1 MPDGISQRKRDEG
14 EAGSW
19 RTILWLAEDVIV
31 YQIELGHLLLKALSI
46 SAPKIIS
53 ALDPAF
59 LLLALPPVAWLSDRS
74 RSGQNRGG
82 DKTNRVASLEREIE
96 KLRSLLVM
104 TANLNATLNYERVLE
119 ITLDLANSALEGEG
133 ATKLVSALMLFE
145 NEELY
150 ITSARGLSAADL
162 RVTLPGARGVVGEAL
177 ASVQSQL
184 CKNPGQDVELKRIIT
199 LHNCRV
205 AVCIPLVV
213 GLDLYGALLFAHPDD
228 GYFNPEQVELLDAIA
243 QQAMVALQN
252 ARLYSDLEQEK
263 ERIAEIQENTR
274 NKLARDLHDGPTQSI
289 GAIAMRVNFARRL
302 LQREP
307 TQAAEELF
315 KIEEL
320 ARRTTKEIRQ
330 MLFTLRPLVLE
341 SEGLLGALEQ
351 LSEKMMEN
359 HKQNVVVEAKNGI
372 VDDMEVGKQGV
383 IFFIVEEAV
392 NNPRKHAKAKH
403 IWIRLKR
410 RGDNLQLEIEDDG
423 VGFNVEQVQANYEK
437 RGSLGMVNLYE
448 RAELVNGILKID
460 SQPGRGT
467 RILVT
472 IPATIE
478 AAEKLHQAG
487 YVA

>member
-1 MPDGISQRKRDEG
+1 M
-14 EAGSW
+14 
-19 RTILWLAEDVIV
+19 
-31 YQIELGHLLLKALSI
+31 YQIQVGHMLLNALSI
-46 SAPKIIS
+46 TSPNVGF

-74 RSGQNRGG
+74 RRDRNNPPNSSQNQGG
-82 DKTNRVASLEREIE
+82 NKADRVASLEREVE

-119 ITLDLANSALEGEG
+119 MTLDVANSALEDGRE
-133 ATKLVSALMLFE
+133 TRLISALMLFT
-145 NEELY
+145 NEELF
-150 ITSARGLSAADL
+150 ITAARGLSAADL
-162 RVTLPGARGVVGEAL
+162 RVTLPGEQGVVGEAL

-199 LHNCRV
+199 LHTCRA

-213 GLDLYGALLFAHPDD
+213 GLELYGVLIFAHPKE

-263 ERIAEIQENTR
+263 ERIAEIQENAR

-302 LQREP
+302 LQRDIN
-307 TQAAEELF
+307 QAAEELF

-351 LSEKMMEN
+351 LSEKTREN
-359 HKQNVVVEAKNGI
+359 HGQNVIVEAKNGI
-372 VDDMEVGKQGV
+372 VDDMEIGKQGV

-392 NNPRKHAKAKH
+392 GNARKHAKAKH
-403 IWIRLKR
+403 VWIRLKR
-410 RGDNLQLEIEDDG
+410 KGDTLLLEIEDDG
-423 VGFNVEQVQANYEK
+423 VGFDVEQVQGNYEK
-437 RGSLGMVNLYE
+437 RGSLGLVNLYE

-460 SQPGRGT
+460 SRPGRGT
-467 RILVT
+467 CIRVT

-478 AAEKLHQAG
+478 AAERLHQAG

>member
-1 MPDGISQRKRDEG
+1 M
-14 EAGSW
+14 
-19 RTILWLAEDVIV
+19 
-31 YQIELGHLLLKALSI
+31 YQIELGQLLLNAISI
-46 SAPKIIS
+46 TAPKIGF

-59 LLLALPPVAWLSDRS
+59 LLLALPPIAWLSDRS
-74 RSGQNRGG
+74 RRDRNKSPNSSQNHGG

-119 ITLDLANSALEGEG
+119 MTLDLANSALEDKGEK
-133 ATKLVSALMLFE
+133 KLISALMLFE

-162 RVTLPGARGVVGEAL
+162 RVTLPGERGVVGEAL

-199 LHNCRV
+199 LHNCRA

-213 GLDLYGALLFAHPDD
+213 GLVLYGALLFAHPDEE
-228 GYFNPEQVELLDAIA
+228 YFNPEQIELLDAIA

-252 ARLYSDLEQEK
+252 ARLYNDLEQEK
-263 ERIAEIQENTR
+263 ERIAEIQENAR

-307 TQAAEELF
+307 DQAAEELF

-359 HKQNVVVEAKNGI
+359 QGQNVVVEAKNGI

-392 NNPRKHAKAKH
+392 NNARKHANAKH

-410 RGDNLQLEIEDDG
+410 RGDTLLLEIEDDG

-487 YVA
+487 FVA

>member
-1 MPDGISQRKRDEG
+1 V
-14 EAGSW
+14 
-19 RTILWLAEDVIV
+19 ILLIAEDVIV
-31 YQIELGHLLLKALSI
+31 YQVELGQFLLNALSMT
-46 SAPKIIS
+46 APKIGF

-74 RSGQNRGG
+74 RRDRKKSSNSSQNQGG
-82 DKTNRVASLEREIE
+82 NKADRVASLEREIE

-119 ITLDLANSALEGEG
+119 MTLDIANSALEGES
-133 ATKLVSALMLFE
+133 AAKLISALMLFAD
-145 NEELY
+145 EELY
-150 ITSARGLSAADL
+150 VTSARGLSAADL
-162 RVTLPGARGVVGEAL
+162 RVTLPGERGVVGQAL
-177 ASVQSQL
+177 SSVQSQL
-184 CKNPGQDVELKRIIT
+184 CKNPGQDIELKRIIT
-199 LHNCRV
+199 LHNCRT

-213 GLDLYGALLFAHPDD
+213 GLDLYGVLLFAHPEDE
-228 GYFNPEQVELLDAIA
+228 YFNPGQVELLNAIS

-263 ERIAEIQENTR
+263 ERIAEIQENAR

-302 LQREP
+302 LQRDSN
-307 TQAAEELF
+307 QAAEELF

-341 SEGLLGALEQ
+341 SEGLLGALQQ
-351 LSEKMMEN
+351 LSEQMMEN
-359 HKQNVVVEAKNGI
+359 HGQEVIVEAKNGV

-392 NNPRKHAKAKH
+392 GNARKHANAKH
-403 IWIRLKR
+403 VWIRLKR
-410 RGDNLQLEIEDDG
+410 RGDNLHLEIEDDG
-423 VGFNVEQVQANYEK
+423 VGFDVEQVQSNYEK

-467 RILVT
+467 RIMVT

-487 YVA
+487 FVA

>member
-1 MPDGISQRKRDEG
+1 MHQ
-14 EAGSW
+14 
-19 RTILWLAEDVIV
+19 V
-31 YQIELGHLLLKALSI
+31 ELGHLLLKALSMT
-46 SAPKIIS
+46 APKLFS

-74 RSGQNRGG
+74 RRDRNKSSNSSQNHGG
-82 DKTNRVASLEREIE
+82 DKTKHVASLEREIE

-119 ITLDLANSALEGEG
+119 MTLDLANSALGDEREN
-133 ATKLVSALMLFE
+133 KLVSALMLFE

-177 ASVQSQL
+177 VSVQSQL
-184 CKNPGQDVELKRIIT
+184 CQNPGQDVELKRIIT
-199 LHNCRV
+199 LHKCRT

-213 GLDLYGALLFAHPDD
+213 GLDLYGVLLFAHPDE
-228 GYFNPEQVELLDAIA
+228 GYFNPGQVELLDAIA

-263 ERIAEIQENTR
+263 ERIAEIQENAR

-302 LQREP
+302 LQRDP
-307 TQAAEELF
+307 DQAADELF

-330 MLFTLRPLVLE
+330 MLFTLRPLILE

-359 HKQNVVVEAKNGI
+359 HGQNVVVEAKNGI
-372 VDDMEVGKQGV
+372 VDDMELGKQGV

-392 NNPRKHAKAKH
+392 GNARKHANAKH

-410 RGDNLQLEIEDDG
+410 RGDNLTLEIEDDG
-423 VGFNVEQVQANYEK
+423 VGFNVEQVKANYEK

-467 RILVT
+467 RIMVT

>member
-1 MPDGISQRKRDEG
+1 
-14 EAGSW
+14 
-19 RTILWLAEDVIV
+19 
-31 YQIELGHLLLKALSI
+31 
-46 SAPKIIS
+46 
-53 ALDPAF
+53 
-59 LLLALPPVAWLSDRS
+59 
-74 RSGQNRGG
+74 
-82 DKTNRVASLEREIE
+82 
-96 KLRSLLVM
+96 
-104 TANLNATLNYERVLE
+104 
-119 ITLDLANSALEGEG
+119 
-133 ATKLVSALMLFE
+133 
-145 NEELY
+145 
-150 ITSARGLSAADL
+150 
-162 RVTLPGARGVVGEAL
+162 VVGEAL

-213 GLDLYGALLFAHPDD
+213 GLDLYGALLFAHPDE

-359 HKQNVVVEAKNGI
+359 HSQNVVVEAKNGI
-372 VDDMEVGKQGV
+372 VDDLEVGKQGV

-392 NNPRKHAKAKH
+392 NNARKHANAKH

-410 RGDNLQLEIEDDG
+410 RGDNLLLEIEDDG

-460 SQPGRGT
+460 TQPGRGT